1 MLYIRIC
8 FDKPELSSVRE
19 SVRDEHRAYVRSGV
33 TKTIQAGPL
42 CAGDADDTNT
52 GSFFIVEADTREQV
66 VKFHENDPLTKAG
79 LYGEALIHRWDKHI
93 G

>member
-1 MLYIRIC
+1 MT
-8 FDKPELSSVRE
+8 P
-19 SVRDEHRAYVRSGV
+19 
-33 TKTIQAGPL
+33 KTIQAGPL
-42 CAGDADDTNT
+42 CAGDTDDTNT

-79 LYGEALIHRWDKHI
+79 LYGEVLIHRWDKHL